1 MQVLASDKT
10 GTLTLNQLILDKE
23 EIAAAEGMSHED
35 VLLYAALSARWTN
48 NDAIDKAVTAAVD
61 GGEEVSFLKL
71 CGGVLTCHWAQCG
84 R

>member
-23 EIAAAEGMSHED
+23 EVAAAKGLSHND

-48 NDAIDKAVTAAVD
+48 NDAIDKAVTAAVE
-61 GGEEVSFLKL
+61 GGEEVTLTETVQHAANL
-71 CGGVLTCHWAQCG
+71 LTCHKQ
-84 R
+84 